1 MKKFYQYVVS
11 GIILLFIGIACTKE
25 ITDDLVVFFKVEFS
39 ETTIETFVDT
49 KKESQFTIT
58 SGADINAGDY
68 QIKYNVTEGA
78 GSYFLNT
85 VAIAENEFIDLP
97 EGPEYTI
104 EYQGTAIGTN
114 KVTLTIRDQ
123 SNREEEFVLTYNVND
138 TDFTFDV
145 TTSPEAITY
154 VNGEIDLNLTIE
166 EVSSATYDVQYA
178 FGVSDTDVS
187 GTGSVIVDGTVLDPE
202 TAVEIPVG
210 DSTWN
215 FEGLT
220 VGVVEVTFTATSSL
234 GISKSNTIRIEVG
247 ETPDFTFTAAATVT
261 TLATN
266 TAADINFEII
276 ETVGNSSYTMRYRS
290 SQTGSFVYDD
300 VIYQPGD
307 EIPVVVGTSTGQYTG
322 TVMED
327 HDVEFIVANANTTP
341 ITKMAEVNLTF
352 VDPDQEGPVI
362 NLNGPEMLTLTVF
375 DPYTDTVS
383 ALDNVD
389 GDLTDQIVFG
399 GDFVDTDALGT
410 FTRTYN
416 VTDSSNN
423 SAEEVSRTIT
433 VVDDVI
439 PVITILSPSINVGVG
454 ETFTETVS
462 ASDNFDGN
470 ITNNIE
476 FGGTFVN
483 TNTAGSYTRTY
494 NVMDSSGNPA
504 VEVVRT
510 INIVDNVQPVILL
523 NGPSTITLSVN
534 ETYIETATASDN
546 FDGNLTNDIVFGG
559 TFVNTSTAGTY
570 TRTYDVV
577 DSSNNPADQVTRTI
591 IVESLSTGP
600 TWDLSTGLLTANA
613 GDAVEI
619 SVSSGGSTGYTI
631 QVEARADSPSGA
643 LLGSL
648 SAGTSNSSDSDLFVM
663 PASGQVYIRG
673 EHNSIGSGS
682 TLTIIVEGTTVA
694 SENMGPALPVPR

>member
-49 KKESQFTIT
+49 KKASQFTIT
-58 SGADINAGDY
+58 GGGDINVGDY

-78 GSYFLNT
+78 GSYFLNS
-85 VAIAENEFIDLP
+85 VAVTENQFVDLP
-97 EGPEYTI
+97 DGPEYTI
-104 EYQGTAIGTN
+104 EYEGTAVGTN

-145 TTSPEAITY
+145 TASPEAITY
-154 VNGEIDLNLTIE
+154 VNGEIDLNLNIE
-166 EVSSATYDVQYA
+166 EISSATYDVQYVFETPDA
-178 FGVSDTDVS
+178 DVL
-187 GTGSVIVDGTVLDPE
+187 GTGSITANGVQVNPE
-202 TAVEIPVG
+202 TAVEVPVG
-210 DSTWN
+210 DIIWK
-215 FEGLT
+215 FGGLT
-220 VGVVEVTFTATSSL
+220 VGVVEFTLTATSSL
-234 GISKSNTIRIEVG
+234 GIAKSKIIRIEVG
-247 ETPDFTFTAAATVT
+247 ETPDFTFTATT
-261 TLATN
+261 IEPTLATN
-266 TAADINFEII
+266 TAIDINFEIV
-276 ETVGNSSYTMRYRS
+276 ETVSSSSYTMTYSS
-290 SQTGSFVYDD
+290 SQAGSFVYED
-300 VIYQPGD
+300 VIYQPGED
-307 EIPVVVGTSTGQYTG
+307 IPVAIGVSTGQYTG
-322 TVMED
+322 TVMGD

-341 ITKMAEVNLTF
+341 VTRLSEVNLTF
-352 VDPDQEGPVI
+352 IDLDTDAPVI
-362 NLNGPEMLTLTVF
+362 DLNGAAMLQIAVF
-375 DPYTDTVS
+375 DSYIETAT
-383 ALDNVD
+383 ALDDTD

-399 GDFVDTDALGT
+399 GDFVDTNTLGS

-416 VTDSSNN
+416 VMDSSNN
-423 SAEEVSRTIT
+423 TAEEVLRTIN
-433 VVDDVI
+433 VIDDVI
-439 PVITILSPSINVGVG
+439 PVISILSPSINIPVG
-454 ETFTETVS
+454 EAFTETVT

-470 ITNNIE
+470 ITNQIV

-483 TNTAGSYTRTY
+483 TNTVGTFTRTY
-494 NVMDSSGNPA
+494 NVMDSSDNEA

-510 INIVDNVQPVILL
+510 INVVDNVAPVITLI
-523 NGPSTITLSVN
+523 GAPSVLVQLGGSYTDSG
-534 ETYIETATASDN
+534 ATASDN
-546 FDGNLTNDIVFGG
+546 VDGNLTSEIVTTG
-559 TFVNTSTAGTY
+559 VVDLNTVGTY
-570 TRTYDVV
+570 TITYNVS
-577 DSSNNPADQVTRTI
+577 DSAGNEATEVTREV
-591 IVESLSTGP
+591 IVFNVTTTP

-613 GDAVEI
+613 GDTVEI

-682 TLTIIVEGTTVA
+682 TLVVAVGGVTIA
-694 SENMGPALPVPR
+694 SENMGPSLPVPR